1 MTPSATIRAVTHRLT
16 TTPVNELPQ
25 LASFLAASLSECGDL
40 LAASSTAKSS
50 KSSAESSNAV
60 HLHKLKTRL
69 TSLLLDRSVEG
80 RWTAVV
86 LIKTLV
92 EVGQWEV
99 LRESETWVRGL
110 LAVLSVRIAA
120 SVLHMAVSLTN

>member
-1 MTPSATIRAVTHRLT
+1 MAPPSTIRAVTHRLT

-40 LAASSTAKSS
+40 LGASSSTKTS
-50 KSSAESSNAV
+50 KSSNPESHNAV
-60 HLHKLKTRL
+60 QLHKLKTRL

-86 LIKTLV
+86 LIKAV
-92 EVGQWEV
+92 IEVGQMEV
-99 LRESETWVRGL
+99 LRESEAWVL
-110 LAVLSVRIAA
+110 
-120 SVLHMAVSLTN
+120 VSTYQSDPSLP